1 MAAPGSTD
9 AVVTVRLNTSGAQ
22 RDLAALGGALGGMG
36 GGLGFGG
43 RSPAGFAMG
52 SLAGAANAMV
62 GNPVGMAT
70 GQLAAPSQGVIGGT
84 FGETFGRLGS
94 QFAAKGFGT
103 LGPEANA
110 AKRAREETIQ
120 AFGMIA
126 GATGQIPAGAKEFF
140 DQIKQLRGMEERGRQ
155 MFETQDEYYGP
166 GASDAIKELGK
177 SIISGFENVV
187 LKVIQ
192 AIGGIKIG

>member
-1 MAAPGSTD
+1 MASPGSTD

-22 RDLAALGGALGGMG
+22 RDLAALGGALGGLG
-36 GGLGFGG
+36 GGFGG
-43 RSPAGFAMG
+43 RGPAGFAMG
-52 SLAGAANAMV
+52 SLASAANAMV

-70 GQLAAPSQGVIGGT
+70 GQLAAPTQTAVGGM
-84 FGETFGRLGS
+84 FGETFGRFGS
-94 QFAAKGFGT
+94 QMAAKAFGT
-103 LGPEANA
+103 GGPEADA

-140 DQIKQLRGMEERGRQ
+140 DQIKQLREMETRGRQ
-155 MFETQDEYYGP
+155 MFETGDEYYGP
-166 GASDAIKELGK
+166 GVGKLIDSLGK
-177 SIISGFENVV
+177 SIVSGFQNVV
-187 LKVIQ
+187 LQVIQ